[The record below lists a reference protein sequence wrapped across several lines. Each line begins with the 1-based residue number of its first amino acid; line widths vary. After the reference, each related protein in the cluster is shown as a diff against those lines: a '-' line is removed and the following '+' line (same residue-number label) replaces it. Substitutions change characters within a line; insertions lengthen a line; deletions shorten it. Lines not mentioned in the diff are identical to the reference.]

1 MLNVDRRALFLGGA
15 AASLAACS
23 PTSTAPGAIKEET
36 GRADVPGGKVW
47 WMRAGAVGAKKT
59 PLLVLHGGPGTGH
72 NYLLPLKALADER
85 SVVFYDQ
92 LGCGKSDAPENDS
105 LYTIPR
111 SVEEL
116 AAVRKALGL
125 DKMILYG
132 HSWGSVLAIEYL
144 LSMGSDGVEALVM
157 GGAIPSIPQASA
169 GMQRLIAALPSGAG
183 QRLHELEAAGQKESK
198 EYQDLVGLFY
208 QTHLCRTDPWSDDV
222 NASLENLGK
231 SPAYRVM
238 NGPNEFTIVGTIKDW
253 DRTADLGQIALPTLL
268 TTGEHD
274 EITLDCHQTIQKA
287 VKGSELLIF
296 GDCSHLTMNE
306 KPEAYVK
313 ALRGFLA

>member
-1 MLNVDRRALFLGGA
+1 MLNVDRRALFLGVA
-15 AASLAACS
+15 AASLAACA
-23 PTSTAPGAIKEET
+23 PTATAPGDIKEET
-36 GRADVPGGKVW
+36 GQVDVPGGKVW
-47 WMRAGAVGAKKT
+47 WMRAAAAGAKKT

-85 SVVFYDQ
+85 PVVFYDQ
-92 LGCGKSDAPENDS
+92 LGCGKSDAPEDDS
-105 LYTIPR
+105 LYTIAR

-116 AAVRKALGL
+116 AAVRKALDL

-144 LSMGSDGVEALVM
+144 ISKGSAGVEKLIL
-157 GGAIPSIPQASA
+157 GGAIPSIPMATA
-169 GMQRLIAALPSGAG
+169 GMLRLVDALPDGAG
-183 QRLHELEAAGQKESK
+183 QRLHELEAAGQTASK

-208 QTHLCRTDPWSDDV
+208 KTHLCRTDPWSGDV
-222 NASLENLGK
+222 NASLENLSK

-238 NGPNEFTIVGTIKDW
+238 NGPNEFTIVGAIKDW
-253 DRTADLGQIALPTLL
+253 DRTADLGQIELPTLL
-268 TTGEHD
+268 TTGEYD

-313 ALRGFLA
+313 ALHGFMS